1 MTTTPDTPDTPEQV
15 WARHYLRHQLPADK
29 AAAARAEREAQ
40 AAFEQVLAEQPWV
53 QALLDVATARRQK
66 RLLTELEDHARA
78 TIGLP
83 IPNRTD
89 PLVSIGHWDNGQLS
103 ADFLARPI
111 ANAVDQ
117 RAAEREQQQRNE
129 RQQQIEQQI
138 ADDKHI
144 AELRAVNDRDEH
156 AAEQDPIERV
166 RAGGGR
172 VDIDTLTID
181 GETHTRYFN
190 LDTRAEVI
198 IRPDGEVYKRPPR
211 TQAIDTPA
219 DWTT

>member
-1 MTTTPDTPDTPEQV
+1 MTTTPDAPDTPEQV
-15 WARHYLRHQLPADK
+15 WARHYLRHQLHADK
-29 AAAARAEREAQ
+29 TAAAKAEREAQ

-66 RLLTELEDHARA
+66 RLLTEIEDHARA

-83 IPNRTD
+83 IAQRTD

-111 ANAVDQ
+111 ANTVDQ
-117 RAAEREQQQRNE
+117 RAAQHEQQQRNTH
-129 RQQQIEQQI
+129 QQQINQLISDPQ
-138 ADDKHI
+138 HI
-144 AELRAVNDRDEH
+144 AELRAINDRDEQ
-156 AAEQDPIERV
+156 AAEHDPVERV

-181 GETHTRYFN
+181 GQLHTRYLN
-190 LDTRAEVI
+190 VDTRAEVI
-198 IRPDGEVYKRPPR
+198 LTPDGEVYRRPPR
-211 TQAIDTPA
+211 THAVDQPA